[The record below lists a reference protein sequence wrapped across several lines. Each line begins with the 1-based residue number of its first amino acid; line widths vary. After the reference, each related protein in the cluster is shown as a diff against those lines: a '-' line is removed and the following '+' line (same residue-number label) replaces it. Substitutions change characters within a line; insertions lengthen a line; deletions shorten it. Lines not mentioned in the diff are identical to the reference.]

1 MAVWRKLFVAV
12 VLTVI
17 VGWHGFAVIAQQD
30 HWPFSNYPMY
40 SKLQTERQF
49 SNVRIVAFTD
59 ESPPR
64 RMVERS
70 THLRTLIARLARREI
85 PDPARVARTIR
96 EHFSKYDQRDDKDL
110 GGARIAEVR
119 IYRQTWMLRPDASN
133 RDQPDQ
139 NELVA
144 RVPIGSPATPAA
156 TAPTGEAKKRRR
168 PNP

>member
-1 MAVWRKLFVAV
+1 MAVWRKYIVAA
-12 VLTVI
+12 VLTGI
-17 VGWHGFAVIAQQD
+17 VGWHAFAVIAQQD

-59 ESPPR
+59 ESPR
-64 RMVERS
+64 RRIVERS
-70 THLRTLIARLARREI
+70 THLRTLITRLARREI

-96 EHFSKYDQRDDKDL
+96 EHFSKYDQRDDKNLD
-110 GGARIAEVR
+110 GARIAEVR
-119 IYRQTWMLRPDASN
+119 IYKQTWILRPDASN
-133 RDQPDQ
+133 RDEPDQ

-144 RVPIGSPATPAA
+144 RVPIGSPASTPA
-156 TAPTGEAKKRRR
+156 TEPTGDEKKRRR